1 MLEIIKDII
10 VKWDP
15 IGLMEYAPPDEYDN
29 ECHLILEALI
39 KKQASLGKIIYDVFV
54 DNFGEEFQV
63 DLAKCMDVAA
73 EIENRA
79 IRIIN

>member
-29 ECHLILEALI
+29 CLLYT
-39 KKQASLGKIIYDVFV
+39 SPSPRD
-54 DNFGEEFQV
+54 
-63 DLAKCMDVAA
+63 
-73 EIENRA
+73 
-79 IRIIN
+79 